1 MLDPY
6 KLRLFT
12 SVAQCGGMSKAAETY
27 FMSQSAMSQHIAQL
41 EAYVGQ
47 PLFIR
52 TSQGVALTR
61 DGERLYDYAQ
71 KILALIGEAELAVVQ
86 ITADSEAELAIG
98 ATPSI
103 STYRLP
109 AWMQPFT
116 KSYPRLKIRLQTDI
130 TPNLVQIVSVG
141 RLDVALVEGEI
152 HPDMQARLNI
162 RPLEAIP
169 HVVVVGKSHA
179 WWGRDSL
186 SLGDI
191 QTAKL
196 IMRPQNSQSRQWL
209 DGIFKAHKIK
219 PAVSLDVDN
228 IESIKRMVMQ
238 TDNIAIL
245 PNYAVESDIADGT
258 LWAIGVADVSLMR
271 DHKLIWSGSRLP
283 TPVADLFMNH
293 LNTLL
298 NQGVNQ
304 P

>member
-6 KLRLFT
+6 KLRLFM

-41 EAYVGQ
+41 EVYVGQ
-47 PLFIR
+47 PLFTR
-52 TSQGVALTR
+52 DRHGVKLTR

-71 KILALIGEAELAVVQ
+71 KILTLIGEAELAVVR
-86 ITADSEAELAIG
+86 INADSEAELAIG
-98 ATPSI
+98 ATPGI

-109 AWMQPFT
+109 VWTQPFT
-116 KSYPRLKIRLQTDI
+116 SAYPRLKVRLQTDT
-130 TPNLVQIVSVG
+130 TPNLVHIVLVG
-141 RLDVALVEGEI
+141 RLDMALVEGEI
-152 HPDMQARLNI
+152 HPDMHARLNI
-162 RPLEAIP
+162 LPLEAIP

-191 QTAKL
+191 QNSKL

-209 DGIFKAHKIK
+209 DGILKAHKIK

-228 IESIKRMVMQ
+228 IESIKRMVIQ

-245 PNYAVESDIADGT
+245 PDYAVESEIADGE
-258 LWAIGVADVSLMR
+258 LWAVGVNDVSLMR

-283 TPVADLFMNH
+283 TPVADLFMKH
-293 LNTLL
+293 LNTLFHRIG
-298 NQGVNQ
+298 N
-304 P
+304 